1 MLVLKR
7 PLSITELESSHD
19 LTDNRIKEGNVIGGG
34 TNNGSGK
41 NLLFAVVD
49 DDGKFL
55 LGSPGCT

>member
-19 LTDNRIKEGNVIGGG
+19 LTDNRIKEGNVIGGS
-34 TNNGSGK
+34 TNGSGK
-41 NLLFAVVD
+41 NLVFVVVD